1 MCAKHGEVNGVRPVE
16 IRTLLIEDYD
26 SVIKLWERA
35 GLPSR
40 PKGRDS
46 KRAMERQMASSPD
59 LLLGAFD
66 QGKLVGIVIGSYDGR
81 MKGWINRLA
90 VDPERR
96 RMGIAQRLINV
107 VEKNLEKRGA
117 TIFCALVETPNKESL
132 SLFAK
137 LGYTVHPDIVYASK
151 RKSEDA

>member
-1 MCAKHGEVNGVRPVE
+1 MCSKHWDVEGVRPVE
-16 IRTLLIEDYD
+16 IRTLSIKDYD
-26 SVIKLWERA
+26 SIIKLWERA

-46 KRAMERQMASSPD
+46 KRAIERQMVSAPD
-59 LLLGAFD
+59 LLIGAFD

-90 VDPERR
+90 TDPERR
-96 RMGIAQRLINV
+96 RMGIAQRLINA
-107 VEKNLEKRGA
+107 VERNLEKHGA
-117 TIFCALVETPNKESL
+117 TIFCALVETPNEESL
-132 SLFAK
+132 SLFEK
-137 LGYTVHPDIVYASK
+137 LGYTVHRDIVYASK